1 MAFEKAVL
9 TNVKAKIALTG
20 PSGSGKTYS
29 SLTLATGLANGG
41 KIGFIDTEG
50 DRGLFYANKFDFY
63 RDTLK
68 NHSPEA
74 YISKI
79 KEAEAEGIDVLI
91 IDSITHEWKQLLED
105 LEKIPGSNSYAKW
118 GQITP
123 RHEAFLKVILEA
135 NMHIICTVRAKDK
148 YILEINDKGKQA
160 PKKVGLGLEQR
171 DTIEYEFT
179 TVLNLDSET
188 HFATASKDNTG
199 VFKTINSLMTEEH
212 GRQLFLW
219 CSEGVDVEEQEIG
232 LHKSILLEDFLKKKE
247 INETEAL
254 DFIGKVY
261 HTKDFKHLKTKD
273 YKDFMMKLKTN
284 NYSINGLV
292 A

>member
-9 TNVKAKIALTG
+9 TNVKAKIAITG

-29 SLTLATGLANGG
+29 SLALATGLANGG

-50 DRGLFYANKFDFY
+50 DRGLYYSNKFDFY

-74 YISKI
+74 YIDKI
-79 KEAEAEGIDVLI
+79 REAEAEGIDVLI

-105 LEKIPGSNSYAKW
+105 LEKIPGNNSYAKW

-135 NMHIICTVRAKDK
+135 KLHIICTVRAKDK
-148 YILEINDKGKQA
+148 YVLEVNSRGKQV

-179 TVLNLDSET
+179 TVLNIDSET
-188 HFATASKDNTG
+188 HYSTASKDNTG
-199 VFKTINSLMTEEH
+199 VFKNINALITEEH
-212 GRQLFLW
+212 GKRLFLW
-219 CSEGVDVEEQEIG
+219 CTEGVDVEEQEIG
-232 LHKSILLEDFLKKKE
+232 LHKSILLEDFLEKKE
-247 INETEAL
+247 IPEAEAL
-254 DFIGKVY
+254 KFILREYNSKE
-261 HTKDFKHLKTKD
+261 FKHLKLKH
-273 YKDFMMKLKTN
+273 YKSFMMALKN
-284 NYSINGLV
+284 NDYTLEGL